1 MFSRIFLG
9 LMVSVGLVTMNG
21 CTSLNVSQTGK
32 TKPSVSAPK
41 NTKEG
46 YWNQRQQLLGR
57 DSTWN
62 LNSKVA
68 LRYRAEHF
76 TFRLNWAQ
84 KNAQQYV
91 MLINNPVTGG
101 MVARLSR
108 DKSGVS
114 LLSDDGKTYRD
125 IDEERLLKRQ
135 SGIELP
141 LKGMQ
146 YWARGLTSP
155 IYKTDKVVLDSL
167 GRPQSIYQAGWKIDY
182 YRYASNK
189 FNAMPGKVIITRSKD
204 SVYLKMIVKRWEGI

>member
-1 MFSRIFLG
+1 MISRIFLG
-9 LMVSVGLVTMNG
+9 LVLSVSLVTLGGCTRMNVNQTVKPKPPVSV
-21 CTSLNVSQTGK
+21 
-32 TKPSVSAPK
+32 PK

-46 YWNQRQQLLGR
+46 YWKQRQQLLAR

-62 LNSKVA
+62 LKSKVA

-76 TFRLNWAQ
+76 TFGLNWAQ

-101 MVARLSR
+101 VVAKLSR
-108 DKSGVS
+108 DKAGVS

-125 IDEERLLKRQ
+125 TDEERLLKRQ

-155 IYKTDKVVLDSL
+155 VYKTDKVVLDSL

-182 YRYASNK
+182 SRYRSNR
-189 FNAMPGKVIITRSKD
+189 FNAMPGKVIITRNKD
-204 SVYLKMIVKRWEGI
+204 SVYLKMIAKRWQDI

>member
-1 MFSRIFLG
+1 MISRMFLG
-9 LMVSVGLVTMNG
+9 LVLSAGLAGLGG
-21 CTSLNVSQTGK
+21 CSNINVNQTGK
-32 TKPSVSAPK
+32 VKPSVSVPK

-46 YWNQRQQLLGR
+46 YWKQRQQLLAR

-76 TFRLNWAQ
+76 TFGLNWAQ

-101 MVARLSR
+101 MVAKLSR
-108 DKSGVS
+108 DRAGVS

-125 IDEERLLKRQ
+125 TDEERLLKRQ

-155 IYKTDKVVLDSL
+155 KYKTDKVVLDGL

-182 YRYASNK
+182 SRYLSNK
-189 FNAMPGKVIITRSKD
+189 FNAMPGKVIITRAKD
-204 SVYLKMIVKRWEGI
+204 SVYLKMIAKRWQGI

>member
-9 LMVSVGLVTMNG
+9 LMISVGLATMNG
-21 CTSLNVSQTGK
+21 CTTINTNQSGAS
-32 TKPSVSAPK
+32 KPPVVLPK

-46 YWNQRQQLLGR
+46 YWKQRQQLLGR

-76 TFRLNWAQ
+76 TFGLNWAQ

-101 MVARLSR
+101 VVAKLSR
-108 DKSGVS
+108 DRAGVS

-125 IDEERLLKRQ
+125 TDEERLLKRQ

-146 YWARGLTSP
+146 HWARGLTSP
-155 IYKTDKVVLDSL
+155 VYKTDKVVLDSF

-182 YRYASNK
+182 SRYVSNK
-189 FNAMPGKVIITRSKD
+189 FNAMPRKVIITRSKD
-204 SVYLKMIVKRWEGI
+204 SVYLKMIAKRWQGI

>member
-1 MFSRIFLG
+1 MISRIFLG
-9 LMVSVGLVTMNG
+9 LAVGVSLMTLNG
-21 CTSLNVSQTGK
+21 CSTIGVNQTGK
-32 TKPSVSAPK
+32 TKPSVSVPK

-46 YWNQRQQLLGR
+46 YWKQRQQLLGR

-76 TFRLNWAQ
+76 TFGLNWAQ

-101 MVARLSR
+101 VVAKLSR
-108 DKSGVS
+108 DKAGVS

-125 IDEERLLKRQ
+125 TDEERLLKRQ

-155 IYKTDKVVLDSL
+155 LYKTDKVVLDAS

-182 YRYASNK
+182 SRYASNK

-204 SVYLKMIVKRWEGI
+204 SVYLKMIAKRWQGI

>member
-9 LMVSVGLVTMNG
+9 LMISVGLATMNG
-21 CTSLNVSQTGK
+21 CTGLNVNQTGK
-32 TKPSVSAPK
+32 SKPSVSVSK

-46 YWNQRQQLLGR
+46 YWKQRQQLLGR

-76 TFRLNWAQ
+76 TFGLNWAQ

-101 MVARLSR
+101 VVAKLSR
-108 DKSGVS
+108 DRAGVS

-125 IDEERLLKRQ
+125 TDEERLLKRQ

-146 YWARGLTSP
+146 YWVRGLASP
-155 IYKTDKVVLDSL
+155 LYKTDKVVLDAL
-167 GRPQSIYQAGWKIDY
+167 GRPQLIYQAGWKIDY
-182 YRYASNK
+182 SRYKSNK

-204 SVYLKMIVKRWEGI
+204 SVYLKMIAKRWQGI

>member
-9 LMVSVGLVTMNG
+9 LVISAGLATMNG
-21 CTSLNVSQTGK
+21 CTTINTNQSGV
-32 TKPSVSAPK
+32 TKPPVVTPK

-46 YWNQRQQLLGR
+46 YWQQRQQLLGK

-76 TFRLNWAQ
+76 TFGLNWAQ

-101 MVARLSR
+101 VVAKLSR
-108 DKSGVS
+108 DKAGVS

-125 IDEERLLKRQ
+125 TDEERLLKRQ

-155 IYKTDKVVLDSL
+155 VYKTDKVVLDAL

-182 YRYASNK
+182 SRYASNK

-204 SVYLKMIVKRWEGI
+204 SVYLKMIAKRWQGI

>member
-21 CTSLNVSQTGK
+21 CTSLNISQIGK
-32 TKPSVSAPK
+32 TKPSVSASK